1 MKKLFVIIFLTAM
14 LISFNSCG
22 SEISKTPVI
31 TKTAFAMDTVCT
43 IKIYD
48 KNADEK
54 IIDDAFAYVHELEN
68 LLSRYVSTSD
78 IARINDSAGKNYV
91 KVDTRTLELL
101 KECVY
106 YSAQTDGAFDITL
119 GSLIDLWDIESGR
132 DYIPSKSEIENAI
145 KYTGYKN
152 ILIDEQNC
160 KVKLEK
166 KGVIIDM
173 GAVAKGYISKMTK
186 EFLVSRGIKS
196 AIIDFGGNIVLIGKN
211 YKGDNFAVGIQKPF
225 NDRGEYFAA
234 VQSDKF
240 AMVSS
245 GNYERYFTGAD
256 GVIYHHIIDPKTG
269 YPARNGLNQ
278 VTIICDD
285 ATIADIL
292 STGIYVMGEA
302 KGYDYIEKTEN
313 IGAVFVMSDNNIIV
327 TENIKNN
334 VNILK

>member
-1 MKKLFVIIFLTAM
+1 MKKLFVIIFLTAI
-14 LISFNSCG
+14 LISFNSCA

-48 KNADEK
+48 KNTDEK
-54 IIDDAFAYVHELEN
+54 IVDDSFTYVHDLEN

-78 IARINDSAGKNYV
+78 IAKINENAGKTYV
-91 KVDTRTLELL
+91 KVDKRTLELL

-132 DYIPSKSEIENAI
+132 EYIPSKSEIENAR
-145 KYTGYKN
+145 KYIGYKN

-160 KVKLEK
+160 SVKLAK
-166 KGVIIDM
+166 KGVIIDL

-186 EFLVSRGIKS
+186 EYLIGKGIKS

-225 NDRGEYFAA
+225 NDRGEYFGA
-234 VQSDKF
+234 VQSDKCS
-240 AMVSS
+240 MVSS
-245 GNYERYFTGAD
+245 GNYERYFTGTD
-256 GVIYHHIIDPKTG
+256 GVVYHHIIDPKTG
-269 YPARNGLNQ
+269 YPAQNGLAQ
-278 VTIICDD
+278 VTIICDN
-285 ATIADIL
+285 ATVADIL
-292 STGIYVMGEA
+292 STGVYVMGES

-313 IGAVFVMSDNNIIV
+313 IGAVFVMSDNNIIM
-327 TENIKNN
+327 TENIKNS
-334 VNILK
+334 VNIIK

>member
-1 MKKLFVIIFLTAM
+1 MKKFFVIIFLTAI

-31 TKTAFAMDTVCT
+31 TKSAFAMDTVCT

-54 IIDDAFAYVHELEN
+54 IIDDAFTYVDELEN

-78 IARINDSAGKNYV
+78 IAKINANAGKSYV
-91 KVDTRTLELL
+91 KADKRTLELL
-101 KECVY
+101 KECIY
-106 YSAQTDGAFDITL
+106 YSQQTDGAFDITL
-119 GSLIDLWDIESGR
+119 GSLIDLWGIESGR
-132 DYIPSKSEIENAI
+132 EIIPSKSEIENAR
-145 KYTGYKN
+145 KYTGYEN

-160 KVKLEK
+160 SVKLAK

-173 GAVAKGYISKMTK
+173 GAVAKGYISQMTK
-186 EFLVSRGIKS
+186 QFLVSKGIKS

-225 NDRGEYFAA
+225 NDRGEYLAA
-234 VQSDKF
+234 VQSDMC

-245 GNYERYFTGAD
+245 GNYERYFTGPD
-256 GVIYHHIIDPKTG
+256 GVVYHHIINPQTG
-269 YPARNGLNQ
+269 YPAQSGLNQ

-285 ATIADIL
+285 ATVADIL
-292 STGIYVMGEA
+292 STGVYVMGES

-313 IGAVFVMSDNNIIV
+313 IGTVFVMSDNNVIV
-327 TENIKNN
+327 TDNIKNN